1 MNPPPTTEAETPPG
15 LTPPTERRKS
25 DRRLGDIVV
34 DLGYTTREAVEVAV
48 TKGREIGQPVGRVL
62 IEKGTVTPNQLAH
75 ALAERFGLDHV
86 DLNAFPVDMGA
97 VGLVSPDMVRRHHA
111 LPVAFIDEHTLL
123 VAMADPA
130 NVLAMDDFKMST
142 GLDLR
147 RAVASLEDILA
158 MAGRSSDLASAVG
171 EAVDEE
177 EEEAALEMRESAD
190 DAPVVKLVHS
200 VIADAV
206 ERGASDIHFDPR
218 KGEMKVRF
226 RVDGVVSDATTVP
239 KKLTRGLVSRVKIM
253 ADLDISER
261 RMPQDGRVGLNVSG
275 RQVDLRVVTLPIV
288 GGESIV
294 IRILDKEG
302 GVLELEKLGMQE
314 ADRQKYERALHQ
326 THGAVLV
333 TGPTGSGKSTS
344 LYAGLEILNKPDR
357 TLITIEDPVEYEVS
371 GVKQIQVNPKTGL
384 TFAKGLRAM
393 MRADPDVVLV
403 GEIRDRETAQIAIE
417 ASLTGHLVLSTL
429 HTNDAPTSIVR
440 LIEMG
445 IEPFLVASGVD
456 CVIAQRLVRT
466 LCECKTPVK
475 LTVSALKESGL
486 PAEEDVDGFE
496 PNGCVRCGQTGYKG
510 RLGVYEVMPVSKSM
524 RELILESRPA
534 DEIAAWAEKEG
545 MTRLID
551 DGFQKIKDGHTSVDE
566 VLRVLGRGD

>member
-1 MNPPPTTEAETPPG
+1 M
-15 LTPPTERRKS
+15 
-25 DRRLGDIVV
+25 
-34 DLGYTTREAVEVAV
+34 
-48 TKGREIGQPVGRVL
+48 
-62 IEKGTVTPNQLAH
+62 TPNQLAH

-97 VGLVSPDMVRRHHA
+97 VGLISPDMVRRHHA
-111 LPVAFIDEHTLL
+111 LPVAFVDDSTLL

-142 GLDLR
+142 GLDLQ
-147 RAVASLEDILA
+147 RAVGSLEDILA
-158 MAGRSSDLASAVG
+158 MAGRHSDLADAVG
-171 EAVDEE
+171 EAIEDEDEE
-177 EEEAALEMRESAD
+177 DKFELRESAD

-218 KGEMKVRF
+218 RAGGEMKVRF

-239 KKLTRGLVSRVKIM
+239 KKLVRGLVSRVKIM
-253 ADLDISER
+253 ADLDIAER
-261 RMPQDGRVGLNVSG
+261 RLPQDGRVGLNVNK

-294 IRILDKEG
+294 IRILDKQS
-302 GVLELEKLGMQE
+302 GVLELEKLGMQPD
-314 ADRQKYERALHQ
+314 DREKYDRALHQ

-333 TGPTGSGKSTS
+333 TGPTGSGKSTT

-357 TLITIEDPVEYEVS
+357 TLITIEDPVEYEVD
-371 GVKQIQVNPKTGL
+371 GVKQVQVNPKTGL

-403 GEIRDRETAQIAIE
+403 GEIRDRETAQIAVE

-429 HTNDAPTSIVR
+429 HTNDAPTSIIR

-466 LCECKTPVK
+466 LCDECKKPAK
-475 LTVSALKESGL
+475 LSADALRESGFD
-486 PAEEDVDGFE
+486 ADADVEGFE
-496 PNGCVRCGQTGYKG
+496 PGGCVRCGQSGFRG
-510 RLGVYEVMPVSKSM
+510 RMGVYEVMPISKGI
-524 RELILESRPA
+524 RELVLESKPA
-534 DEIAAWAEKEG
+534 DAIAELAEQEG
-545 MTRLID
+545 MTRLVD
-551 DGFQKIKDGHTSVDE
+551 DGFQKIKDGMTSVDE
-566 VLRVLGRGD
+566 VLRVLGG

>member
-1 MNPPPTTEAETPPG
+1 
-15 LTPPTERRKS
+15 
-25 DRRLGDIVV
+25 
-34 DLGYTTREAVEVAV
+34 
-48 TKGREIGQPVGRVL
+48 
-62 IEKGTVTPNQLAH
+62 
-75 ALAERFGLDHV
+75 
-86 DLNAFPVDMGA
+86 
-97 VGLVSPDMVRRHHA
+97 
-111 LPVAFIDEHTLL
+111 
-123 VAMADPA
+123 
-130 NVLAMDDFKMST
+130 MST

-147 RAVASLEDILA
+147 RAVASVEDILA

-171 EAVDEE
+171 EAVEDEE
-177 EEEAALEMRESAD
+177 EDDKLELRESAD

-261 RMPQDGRVGLNVSG
+261 RLPQDGRVGLNVSG

-314 ADRQKYERALHQ
+314 HDRVKYERALHQ

-344 LYAGLEILNKPDR
+344 LYAGLELLNKPDR
-357 TLITIEDPVEYEVS
+357 TLITIEDPVEYEVA
-371 GVKQIQVNPKTGL
+371 GVKQVQVNPKTGL

-475 LTVSALKESGL
+475 LTAVALKESGL
-486 PAEEDVDGFE
+486 PADEDIEGFE
-496 PNGCVRCGQTGYKG
+496 PSGCVRCGQTGYRG

-534 DEIAAWAEKEG
+534 DEIASWAEKEG

-566 VLRVLGRGD
+566 VLRVLGGGH

>member
-1 MNPPPTTEAETPPG
+1 MPG
-15 LTPPTERRKS
+15 LTAPTERRKS
-25 DRRLGDIVV
+25 DRRIGDIVV
-34 DLGYTTREAVEVAV
+34 DLGYTTREAVEAAV
-48 TKGREIGQPVGRVL
+48 EKGREIGQPVGRVL
-62 IEKGTVTPNQLAH
+62 VERGTVTPNQLAH

-97 VGLVSPDMVRRHHA
+97 VGLISPDMVRRHHA
-111 LPVAFIDEHTLL
+111 LPVAFVDDSTLL

-158 MAGRSSDLASAVG
+158 MAGRHSDLADAVG
-171 EAVDEE
+171 EAIEDEE
-177 EEEAALEMRESAD
+177 EDDKLELRESAD

-218 KGEMKVRF
+218 RAGGEMKVRF

-239 KKLTRGLVSRVKIM
+239 KKLVRGLVSRVKIM
-253 ADLDISER
+253 ADLDIAER
-261 RMPQDGRVGLNVSG
+261 RLPQDGRVGLNVNK

-294 IRILDKEG
+294 IRILDKQS
-302 GVLELEKLGMQE
+302 GVLELEKLGMQPD
-314 ADRQKYERALHQ
+314 DREKYDRALHQ

-333 TGPTGSGKSTS
+333 TGPTGSGKSTT

-357 TLITIEDPVEYEVS
+357 TLITIEDPVEYEVD
-371 GVKQIQVNPKTGL
+371 GVKQVQVNPKTGL

-403 GEIRDRETAQIAIE
+403 GEIRDRETAQIAVE

-429 HTNDAPTSIVR
+429 HTNDAPTSIIR

-456 CVIAQRLVRT
+456 CVIAQRLVRS
-466 LCECKTPVK
+466 LCEECKKPAK
-475 LTVSALKESGL
+475 LSADALRESGFD
-486 PAEEDVDGFE
+486 ADADIDGFE
-496 PNGCVRCGQTGYKG
+496 PGGCVRCGQSGFRG
-510 RLGVYEVMPVSKSM
+510 RIGVYEVMPISKDI
-524 RELILESRPA
+524 RGLVLESKPA
-534 DEIAAWAEKEG
+534 DEIAQVAEQEG
-545 MTRLID
+545 MTRLMD
-551 DGFQKIKDGHTSVDE
+551 DGLQKIKDGLTSVDE
-566 VLRVLGRGD
+566 VLRVLGG